1 MAKKMA
7 LVIYGQGVSLQK
19 SVEERHFAW
28 SRWSWRLQSARS
40 QELLQKQKA
49 EQRGGEEDSDLQ
61 LV

>member
-7 LVIYGQGVSLQK
+7 LVICGQGVSLQK
-19 SVEERHFAW
+19 SVEERHFAR
-28 SRWSWRLQSARS
+28 SHWSWRLQSARS
-40 QELLQKQKA
+40 RELLQKQKA